1 MKKTLLE
8 KNINKDINRIVSFV
22 LTYLLKK
29 PFHCQ
34 CSHYKNQ
41 LVKANKK
48 SMVHL
53 EIPGKIF
60 PETFSQFPISYFVNE
75 YTSVREIEISVV
87 FGFWCCPV
95 AYSVPINFPNME
107 KASSE

>member
-34 CSHYKNQ
+34 CSHYKNH

-53 EIPGKIF
+53 EIPGKNF
-60 PETFSQFPISYFVNE
+60 PETSQEDPEDFLSTFFSI
-75 YTSVREIEISVV
+75 
-87 FGFWCCPV
+87 
-95 AYSVPINFPNME
+95 PNLIFC
-107 KASSE
+107 K